1 MVSELNFNCA
11 VLLVA
16 VGPSAPGNPIVSGT
30 PTTTSI
36 ALTWTPSATAGIPAE
51 TYTSFCMLS
60 SAATCDIAQ
69 KVGISSAVNVPRTTT
84 SATVTGLTAGTAYK
98 CCVQVKNTVGSTYSV
113 LPHST
118 TTIGK

>member
-1 MVSELNFNCA
+1 MA
-11 VLLVA
+11 
-16 VGPSAPGNPIVSGT
+16 PSAPGNPVVSGN
-30 PTTTSI
+30 PTTTSV

-84 SATVTGLTAGTAYK
+84 SATVSGLTAGTAYT
-98 CCVQVKNTVGSTYSV
+98 CCVQAKNTVGSTYSL
-113 LPHST
+113 LPPST
-118 TTIGK
+118 TTVGK